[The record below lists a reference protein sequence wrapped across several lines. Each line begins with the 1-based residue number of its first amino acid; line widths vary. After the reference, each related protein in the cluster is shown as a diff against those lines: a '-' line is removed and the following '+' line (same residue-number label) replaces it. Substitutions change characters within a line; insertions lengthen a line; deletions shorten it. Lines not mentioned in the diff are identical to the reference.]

1 MQCTG
6 TAPCSRCEAEGNE
19 CVFDGRKD
27 AQERNRELRNAE
39 KALTKVFRV
48 LKKLEAGDSTS
59 TAAFAQIRQMA
70 QNNSEFPAFARE
82 LFDLDEK
89 TNPNFDFADYDESG
103 SVLPK
108 LEKDTQDS
116 ASWLNIS
123 PAQTTGE
130 SNTVWQRKCFLS
142 RKPSLTIF

>member
-1 MQCTG
+1 
-6 TAPCSRCEAEGNE
+6 
-19 CVFDGRKD
+19 
-27 AQERNRELRNAE
+27 
-39 KALTKVFRV
+39 LTKVFRV

-59 TAAFAQIRQMA
+59 AAAFAQIKQLA

-103 SVLPK
+103 SVVPK
-108 LEKDTQDS
+108 LERDQDP
-116 ASWLNIS
+116 ASWLNVS

-130 SNTVWQRKCFLS
+130 SNTVWQCKCFLS
-142 RKPSLTIF
+142 RRPSLTIIVAAIIERE